1 MIIFSPSTSLR
12 KGPKPVKLTKTYT
25 AMIKAKKI
33 QDRVQE
39 KEDSA
44 DKQISIYKLPGTKTK
59 LDSSQIT
66 MCTKSTK

>member
-1 MIIFSPSTSLR
+1 
-12 KGPKPVKLTKTYT
+12 
-25 AMIKAKKI
+25 MIKSKKI

-59 LDSSQIT
+59 LDVYINHDKKRRRKKKNNVT
-66 MCTKSTK
+66 N